1 MRAGPLSNSE
11 VINTLNEK
19 FVNTW
24 VLLRELPELI
34 GGAKGEGA
42 RLVALQLQQDYTD
55 SVDILVLTP
64 EAEVIMHQPEMALP
78 YRNRAEAYLTLL
90 RRSLEAFK
98 GKCLMNLEAKF
109 ISLGRK
115 LKEVLHTFR
124 ASGTDTPDYTPVEI
138 DTTPFEHDG
147 ILYIKIQVG
156 RGDAAGTFELFDSDT
171 DLTTDRS
178 PDETL
183 TGTWNVPPG
192 GTGHIFHGFKRGKL
206 FKLGATSLDSKE
218 GSTNTFTANIFVVEE
233 G

>member
-1 MRAGPLSNSE
+1 M
-11 VINTLNEK
+11 
-19 FVNTW
+19 
-24 VLLRELPELI
+24 
-34 GGAKGEGA
+34 GGAKGDGA
-42 RLVALQLQQDYTD
+42 RLVATKLQQNYTD
-55 SVDILVLTP
+55 SVDILVLSS

-90 RRSLEAFK
+90 RRSLEAFE
-98 GKCLMNLEAKF
+98 GKCLLNLEAKP

-124 ASGTDTPDYTPVEI
+124 ASGTDTPKYTPVEI

-178 PDETL
+178 PDEAL

-192 GTGHIFHGFKRGKL
+192 GTGHIFHGFKRRQL
-206 FKLGATSLDSKE
+206 FKLGATSLDSKA
-218 GSTNTFTANIFVVEE
+218 GSTNTFHADIYVVQE
-233 G
+233 GQES